1 MALSV
6 KLYDRTGSTIEVYA
20 TGFSSSVTKLK
31 WYIDGDYDGTITSD
45 DRDWPYWEFTGLA
58 PNTKYFIKVYFYSD
72 SSSTALDEASG
83 YFSTTKVD
91 TGEIYYARL
100 ILKGNGGTANGYSS
114 LRFPYDDVA
123 WGTGFDGGADL
134 FIKYDGGQ
142 FKRNGYTLVG
152 FSESKS
158 ASPED
163 YDVIDISGEYEIRAK
178 STDDSHPTT
187 VTLYAVWKSDRPDN
201 WDWYKDGGS
210 YVAQGSA
217 LSLTATAW
225 NNFISRIQEFADY
238 KNITLSSST
247 KNTASATRGQKMM
260 ASQANAV
267 RTLIAKL
274 PITIS
279 LPSAVNTG
287 DVITASFINGLK
299 DSLNSIK

>member
-6 KLYDRTGSTIEVYA
+6 KLYDRTGSTIKVYA

-31 WYIDGDYDGTITSD
+31 WYIDDSYDGTITSD

-58 PNTKYFIKVYFYSD
+58 PNTKYFIKVYFYSN

-83 YFSTTKVD
+83 YFSTTKTD

-100 ILKGNGGTANGYSS
+100 ILKGNGGTADGYSS

-152 FSESKS
+152 FSESRD

-163 YDVIDISGEYEIRAK
+163 YDVIGISGEYEIRAK
-178 STDDSHPTT
+178 STDASHQTT
-187 VTLYAVWKSDRPDN
+187 VKLYAVWSSGRPK
-201 WDWYKDGGS
+201 DWKWTS
-210 YVAQGSA
+210 TVSQGST
-217 LSLTATAW
+217 LKLTATEW
-225 NNFISRIQEFADY
+225 KNFVSRIKDFAKY
-238 KNITLSSST
+238 KGVTLNST
-247 KNTASATRGQKMM
+247 QLTNATSGVATGQPML
-260 ASQANAV
+260 ASQAKAV
-267 RTLIAKL
+267 RSLINQL
-274 PITIS
+274 SPPTS
-279 LPSAVNTG
+279 VPSTVSSGTSI
-287 DVITASFINGLK
+287 ITASFINGLK